1 MLTSLQQ
8 SDNSIAAKILTLQKL
23 SYNVEAEIIGYYNIP
38 PLQEDIL
45 HIQSSKEVF
54 LGWMVN
60 GILTGVLSYEE
71 TDKSILICRLVVHP
85 EYFRQGIA
93 ANMLRSLIV
102 DQNKP
107 IYVCTAMKNTP
118 AVRLYQQ
125 FGFEITNT
133 FTSCEGLYLVQ
144 LEKKLNKPL

>member
-1 MLTSLQQ
+1 MLKSLQQ
-8 SDNSIAAKILTLQKL
+8 SDRSIAAKILTLQKQ
-23 SYNVEAEIIGYYNIP
+23 SYNVEAEIIGYYDLP
-38 PLQEDIL
+38 PLQEDVH

-71 TDKSILICRLVVHP
+71 TDKSILIHP
-85 EYFRQGIA
+85 DYFRQGIA

-102 DQNKP
+102 DQDKP

-133 FTSCEGLYLVQ
+133 FTPGDGLYLVQ
-144 LEKKLNKPL
+144 LEKKINKPL